1 MRVSVKSR
9 PFDHSLDVLVDGAVQ
24 LACRLSREAKKL
36 MTAAGGVNGLLFGGS
51 VQDGTEFVSDDDA
64 MFDR

>member
-1 MRVSVKSR
+1 M
-9 PFDHSLDVLVDGAVQ
+9 LDVPVDGAVQ
-24 LACRLSREAKKL
+24 LACRLPREAKKL
-36 MTAAGGVNGLLFGGS
+36 MPAAGGVNGLLFGGA